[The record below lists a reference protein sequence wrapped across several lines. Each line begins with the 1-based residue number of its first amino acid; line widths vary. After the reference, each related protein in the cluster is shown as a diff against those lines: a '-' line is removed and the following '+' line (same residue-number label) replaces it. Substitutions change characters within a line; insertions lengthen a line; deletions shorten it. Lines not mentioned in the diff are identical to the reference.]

1 MGEYCRQKQLEYQ
14 SRGILGRR
22 EVTPDMFGPKQ
33 KKIKTE
39 IGSDVIEMKCAF
51 IRACYPKDTDLPKTK
66 LFSWCNKNKYKPPKY
81 EVIHQDKLFRAI
93 LTLNGKKYSS
103 SYWYIKRK

>member
-1 MGEYCRQKQLEYQ
+1 MGEYCRRKQLEYQ

-33 KKIKTE
+33 KKLKTE
-39 IGSDVIEMKCAF
+39 IDSDVIEMKCAF
-51 IRACYPKDTDLPKTK
+51 IRACYTNDADLPKTK
-66 LFSWCNKNKYKPPKY
+66 LISWCNKNKYKPPKY
-81 EVIHQDKLFRAI
+81 EVIHEDKLFRAI

-103 SYWYIKRK
+103 SFW